1 MYCFLVD
8 PFFGVFSML
17 DISSGLYTLYL
28 KELHFLFTC
37 YSTHSVPVLTSAIQ
51 THYYGNSV
59 TDTDFGLPDHIM
71 VMVRKYDYI
80 LIAKELFS

>member
-1 MYCFLVD
+1 MHCFLVD
-8 PFFGVFSML
+8 PFCGVFSMI

-37 YSTHSVPVLTSAIQ
+37 YSIHSVPVIHTYH

-59 TDTDFGLPDHIM
+59 TDTDGIM